1 MFNDFINHNKHQ
13 RSKITNTISTS
24 LLNTLLLSVP
34 ANSGLLLHST
44 ISTTYLPVLLT
55 YQQAIPLITAESQ
68 SLPSVHDH
76 RTVFLCRRYWEQ
88 FVNNG
93 YSYPTEKQQMFLQK
107 QITVQQCVHHV
118 VSRLRQWVGYTF
130 QVSTEAVRYNLVLQH
145 SHYFSA
151 MLKYRLSEST
161 CEPARRPNGSRVLMV
176 ARMLLFNW
184 IL

>member
-24 LLNTLLLSVP
+24 VLNTLLLSIP
-34 ANSGLLLHST
+34 ANSRLLLHST
-44 ISTTYLPVLLT
+44 LSTMYLPVLFT
-55 YQQAIPLITAESQ
+55 YQQAIPPLTTAESQ
-68 SLPSVHDH
+68 SLPSVNDH
-76 RTVFLCRRYWEQ
+76 RIVFLCRRYWKQ

-93 YSYPTEKQQMFLQK
+93 YSYPTEKQQMCLQK
-107 QITVQQCVHHV
+107 HISVQQCVHHV

-161 CEPARRPNGSRVLMV
+161 CEPAGRS
-176 ARMLLFNW
+176 
-184 IL
+184 I